1 MRSIIALLTALCAL
15 AAPPA
20 VRREGPFFR
29 ISGVSNESE
38 VSVYVGEGDV
48 PPVLGTF
55 TMNGADLLF
64 RPRYELEKTVAS
76 RVVVQGREFRFPAE
90 MQALPRTTV
99 VEKVYPSGPEI
110 PANQLKFYIHFSAP
124 MHPGEAWENLK
135 LLDHKGKV
143 VELAF
148 IEIDQELWDREARRL
163 TVLFDPGRIK
173 RGVLPREE
181 IGAALEPGATYTLVA
196 SPVWRDARRVPIRA
210 EFRHTFKVVPE
221 DRTPIDP
228 AKWRITSPAAG
239 TREPLVI
246 DFGEPLDAALALRLI
261 TVPTTPGSAELA
273 NAERQWRY
281 TPESPWPATRQT
293 IQIDTALEDLAGNK
307 VGRPFDID
315 TFDRV
320 TVRTNRGQVTLS
332 FQPR

>member
-1 MRSIIALLTALCAL
+1 MRFVFVLLTALCAL
-15 AAPPA
+15 TAQPA

-29 ISGVSNESE
+29 ISGTASE
-38 VSVYVGEGDV
+38 AEIAVYVGDGDV

-55 TMNGADLLF
+55 TKDGADLLF
-64 RPRYELEKTVAS
+64 RPRYELEKTVAA

-90 MQALPRTTV
+90 AEALPRTTV
-99 VEKVYPSGPEI
+99 VDAVYPSGPAI
-110 PANQLKFYIHFSAP
+110 PANQLKFYLHFSAP

-135 LLDHKGKV
+135 LLDSKGKV

-181 IGAALEPGATYTLVA
+181 VGAALEPGATYTLVA
-196 SPVWRDARRVPIRA
+196 GAAWRDARRVPLRA
-210 EFRHTFKVVPE
+210 EFRHSFKVVPE

-228 AKWRITSPAAG
+228 NKWRIQAPAAG

-261 TVPTTPGSAELA
+261 TLPAVPGQPALA
-273 NAERQWRY
+273 DAERQWRY
-281 TPESPWPATRQT
+281 TPEAPWPATPQT
-293 IQIDTALEDLAGNK
+293 IDIDTALEDLAGNK
-307 VGRPFDID
+307 VGRPFDVD
-315 TFDRV
+315 TFERV
-320 TVRTNRGQVTLS
+320 TVRTNRGHVSLR

>member
-1 MRSIIALLTALCAL
+1 MRTVIALLTALCAF

-29 ISGVSNESE
+29 ISGAASESE
-38 VSVYVGEGDV
+38 VAVYVGDGDV
-48 PPVLGTF
+48 PPVLGAF
-55 TMNGADLLF
+55 TEDGADLLF

-90 MQALPRTTV
+90 MEALPRTTV

-110 PANQLKFYIHFSAP
+110 PANQLKFYVHFSAP

-135 LLDHKGKV
+135 LLDNKGKV

-173 RGVLPREE
+173 RGVLPGEE
-181 IGAALEPGATYTLVA
+181 VGAALEPGATYTLVA
-196 SPVWRDARRVPIRA
+196 QSNWRDARRVPIRA
-210 EFRHTFKVVPE
+210 EFRQTFKVVPE

-228 AKWRITSPAAG
+228 NKWRIQPPAAG

-261 TVPTTPGSAELA
+261 TIPNAPGEAQLA
-273 NAERQWRY
+273 NAERQLRY
-281 TPESPWPATRQT
+281 TPETPWRATRQT
-293 IQIDTALEDLAGNK
+293 IQIDTALEDLAGTK
-307 VGRPFDID
+307 VGRPFDVD

-320 TVRTNRGQVTLS
+320 TVRTNRGQVILN

>member
-1 MRSIIALLTALCAL
+1 M
-15 AAPPA
+15 
-20 VRREGPFFR
+20 RREGPFFR
-29 ISGVSNESE
+29 ISGASNESE
-38 VSVYVGEGDV
+38 VAIYVGDGDL
-48 PPVLGTF
+48 PPVMGAF
-55 TMNGADLLF
+55 TKDGADLLF

-90 MQALPRTTV
+90 MEALPRTTI

-110 PANQLKFYIHFSAP
+110 PANQLKFYVHFSAP

-135 LLDHKGKV
+135 LLDNKGKV

-181 IGAALEPGATYTLVA
+181 VGAALEPGATYTLVA
-196 SPVWRDARRVPIRA
+196 QSNWRDARRVPIRA
-210 EFRHTFKVVPE
+210 EFRQTFKVVPE
-221 DRTPIDP
+221 DRAPIDP
-228 AKWRITSPAAG
+228 AKWRIIAPAAG

-261 TVPTTPGSAELA
+261 TVPNAPGEAQLA
-273 NAERQWRY
+273 NTERQWRY
-281 TPESPWPATRQT
+281 TPQAPWPATRQT
-293 IQIDTALEDLAGNK
+293 IQVDTALEDLAGNK
-307 VGRPFDID
+307 VGRPFDVD

-320 TVRTNRGQVTLS
+320 TVRTNRGQVELH